1 MDEKEPRAGNEILD
15 QLRELGSN
23 LERVIHK
30 VWESQQGR
38 EIREQFQ
45 SGLRELNQQIAY
57 TLASF
62 RDDEDAQGAGAIEAE
77 FLGGEETA
85 EGLRQGIRDALKAL
99 NDQVSRLVETIPD
112 ETTSN
117 KQGDEG

>member
-15 QLRELGSN
+15 QLRELGGN
-23 LERVIHK
+23 LEHVIRK

-45 SGLRELNQQIAY
+45 SGLRELNAQIAC

-62 RDDEDAQGAGAIEAE
+62 RDDEEAQGAGAGEAE
-77 FLGGEETA
+77 LLGEETA
-85 EGLRQGIRDALKAL
+85 ESLRQGIRDALKAL

-112 ETTSN
+112 ETTSD
-117 KQGDEG
+117 KQGDED